1 MALRKTEILNKFSSL
16 AYSTDEYL
24 SEELDLLNFITL
36 EDFKSCYATQSKF
49 IRKIHKSA
57 LIKHFKDLI
66 EGIKSPDKIII
77 DYSVIHWFGIK
88 EDYANQSDLIDGIDF
103 IKKEHGRACF
113 NYFHGNNSSYKL
125 FDESKTTKGSYI
137 RKFSWNGIKKIRD
150 YMISLSIDN
159 NYPSYMKPAHALDF
173 EKVYKKTKEL
183 YAYNRK
189 CYLDAL
195 QSVSASTEV
204 NNIASDLVK
213 RNKKHRHHINT
224 DTVNLIILNLRNG
237 TRKYIVSQ
245 DITEKLN
252 EVIESFDY
260 EFTISFAKEVTQ
272 NTKDDIVVI
281 KSINKKDI
289 AYYLA

>member
-1 MALRKTEILNKFSSL
+1 MALRKTEILNKFSRL

-36 EDFKSCYATQSKF
+36 EDFQSCYATKSKF
-49 IRKIHKSA
+49 IRKIYKSA
-57 LIKHFKDLI
+57 LIKNFKDLI
-66 EGIKSPDKIII
+66 EGVESPDKIII
-77 DYSVIHWFGIK
+77 DYSVLNWFEIK
-88 EDYANQSDLIDGIDF
+88 EDYANQSGLIDGIDF
-103 IKKEHGRACF
+103 IKKEHGSASF
-113 NYFHGNNSSYKL
+113 NYFQGDDSSYKL
-125 FDESKTTKGSYI
+125 FDEYKYTKGSYI
-137 RKFSWNGIKKIRD
+137 CKFSWNGIKKIRD
-150 YMISLSIDN
+150 YMVSLSIDN
-159 NYPSYMKPAHALDF
+159 NYPTYMKPAHALDF

-204 NNIASDLVK
+204 NKIASESDLVK
-213 RNKKHRHHINT
+213 RNKKHINT

-260 EFTISFAKEVTQ
+260 EFTISFVKEVTQ

-289 AYYLA
+289 ASYLV